1 MLQRIRKP
9 RAQPTPARIAIVA
22 SEYNRRHVDGLLD
35 GALGVLREAEAE
47 TEVFRVPG
55 AFEIPVV
62 AEALAAEGT
71 GVWSVVLCLGVI
83 IRGETAHADLVG
95 GAVTNAL
102 MDIAVRRRVPVVH
115 EVLLVASRAQ
125 ADARCLDPGR
135 NRGIEAARTA
145 LAMVRL
151 MARLPG
157 SSRPAATTA
166 GGKA

>member
-9 RAQPTPARIAIVA
+9 RVRATPARIAIVA

-35 GALGVLREAEAE
+35 GALGVLREAETE

-62 AEALAAEGT
+62 VETLAAEGT
-71 GVWSVVLCLGVI
+71 GAWSAILCLGVI

-95 GAVTNAL
+95 GAVTHAL
-102 MDIAVRRRVPVVH
+102 MDTAVRRRVPVVH

-125 ADARCLDPGR
+125 ADARCLDAGH
-135 NRGIEAARTA
+135 NRGVEAARTA
-145 LAMVRL
+145 LAMARL
-151 MARLPG
+151 MPRMPG
-157 SSRPAATTA
+157 RRRPAAAAA
-166 GGKA
+166 GKT